1 MEGTEIRDVETQE
14 PLHWREIFFT
24 LHKHCG
30 LNKWEIWEYTLPQV
44 AELCKSAEK
53 YIQFEVELM
62 TAPLRMFGGGGG
74 GGESV
79 GADGTIRR
87 KRTYDDEDYT
97 EIGEDDIGL
106 LAQALGG

>member
-1 MEGTEIRDVETQE
+1 MEGTEIRDAETQE
-14 PLHWREIFFT
+14 PLHWGQIFFT

-44 AELCKSAEK
+44 AELCRSAHQ

-62 TAPLRMFGGGGG
+62 TAPLRMFGGGV
-74 GGESV
+74 GESA
-79 GADGTIRR
+79 GADGTVRR
-87 KRTYDDEDYT
+87 SRNFDDQDYT
-97 EIGEDDIGL
+97 EIDEEGINM

>member
-1 MEGTEIRDVETQE
+1 MRDEETQE
-14 PLHWREIFFT
+14 PIHWGEIFFT

-62 TAPLRMFGGGGG
+62 TVPLRMFGGGR
-74 GGESV
+74 GEEEA
-79 GADGTIRR
+79 GEDGSIRR
-87 KRTYDDEDYT
+87 KRTFDDADYT
-97 EIGEDDIGL
+97 EISEDDIGL

>member
-14 PLHWREIFFT
+14 PLHWGEIFFT
-24 LHKHCG
+24 LHKYCG

-62 TAPLRMFGGGGG
+62 TAPFRIFGGGEGDQLV
-74 GGESV
+74 EEN
-79 GADGTIRR
+79 GTMRR
-87 KRTYDDEDYT
+87 KRTFQDEDYT
-97 EIGEDDIGL
+97 EVSEDDISL

>member
-1 MEGTEIRDVETQE
+1 MEGTEIRDTETQE
-14 PLHWREIFFT
+14 PVHWGEIFFT

-74 GGESV
+74 EEV
-79 GADGTIRR
+79 EEDGTVRR
-87 KRTYDDEDYT
+87 KRTFNDEDYT
-97 EIGEDDIGL
+97 EISEDDIGM